1 GEHILSLTATDSEG
15 LTDTASITV
24 HLFRDRPA
32 ILPARLAVS
41 SRNVYLLSN
50 GESLSDTLEIN
61 NLGEASLNWTATA
74 DVNWL
79 QLLQISHTTP
89 SQLMIT
95 ANPTGLEIG
104 EYTGTVTITGNNGER
119 QTVEVMLALNQ
130 VPHAPVVSTP
140 IISSAPLCSINRGT
154 IDNVCHAGD
163 RLLSGN
169 VVVGE
174 NASMSHAIFEGEI
187 DNEGLISNSLI
198 APTALLTG
206 GLLSGYIENEGT
218 LKDFEFRGLSI
229 IGGTLAGN
237 ITNSSQ
243 VGGYFQ
249 DVQLAPNT
257 EITGGQLSGTIIGE
271 AQAPAWLE
279 NLSIKSGSHLDNV
292 IIAHNVTLGESVTLG
307 EGVRWQMRFTSQ
319 ATGIDNLGNP
329 VDNLQTA
336 FDCLTHPVKQID
348 TQPVRMVTGETLSFS
363 INISLDQAHV
373 QQAGELLIIQQI
385 PQGFEMLVGEH
396 WLTWDGSISHLEAVE
411 SYDALPETLEHVIQ
425 LTPPEGEYTLYIGY
439 RLSEE
444 GTLIYNGEQPIQYI
458 VESVEE

>member
-1 GEHILSLTATDSEG
+1 
-15 LTDTASITV
+15 
-24 HLFRDRPA
+24 
-32 ILPARLAVS
+32 
-41 SRNVYLLSN
+41 
-50 GESLSDTLEIN
+50 
-61 NLGEASLNWTATA
+61 
-74 DVNWL
+74 
-79 QLLQISHTTP
+79 
-89 SQLMIT
+89 MIT

-104 EYTGTVTITGNNGER
+104 EYTGSVTITGNNGER

-140 IISSAPLCSINRGT
+140 IISSAPLCSINQGS
-154 IDNVCHAGD
+154 IDTVCHAGD
-163 RLLSGN
+163 RILSGN

-229 IGGTLAGN
+229 IGGTLAGD
-237 ITNSSQ
+237 ITNHSQ

-257 EITGGQLSGTIIGE
+257 QITGGQLSGTIIGD
-271 AQAPAWLE
+271 AQSPAWLE

-292 IIAHNVTLGESVTLG
+292 IIAHNVTLGKSVTLG
-307 EGVRWQMRFTSQ
+307 EGVRWQKRFTSQ

-336 FDCLTHPVKQID
+336 IDCLTHPVKQID
-348 TQPVRMVTGETLSFS
+348 TQPVRMETGETLSFS
-363 INISLDQAHV
+363 IHIRLDQAHV
-373 QQAGELLIIQQI
+373 QQAGELLIIQQS

-411 SYDALPETLEHVIQ
+411 SYDTLPETLEHLIQ

-458 VESVEE
+458 VD